1 MNEPKYRKVYV
12 DVTVLMRKDGTL
24 LPKSFRWE
32 DGEKYPIDRVLH
44 ITPAASLKV
53 GGRGT
58 RYTVKINGMERY
70 MFREEDRWFVEAP
83 IIR

>member
-1 MNEPKYRKVYV
+1 MNEPEYRKVYV

-53 GGRGT
+53 GGR
-58 RYTVKINGMERY
+58 
-70 MFREEDRWFVEAP
+70 
-83 IIR
+83 